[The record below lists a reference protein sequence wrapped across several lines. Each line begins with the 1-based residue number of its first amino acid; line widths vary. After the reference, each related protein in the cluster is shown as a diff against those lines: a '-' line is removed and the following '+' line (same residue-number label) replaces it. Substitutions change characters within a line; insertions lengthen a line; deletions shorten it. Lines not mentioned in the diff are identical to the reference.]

1 MGIRRVVPDITTDDL
16 AASREFYTGLLGFD
30 VGMDL
35 GWAVNL
41 VSPTSPTAQI
51 ILFRSGESGPQPDM
65 SIEVDDV
72 DAVHQA
78 ALDRGLDIV
87 YPLTDEEWGVRR
99 FFVLDPNGR
108 VVNVLSHRAD

>member
-1 MGIRRVVPDITTDDL
+1 MAIRRVVPDITTDDL
-16 AASREFYTGLLGFD
+16 AGSRDFYTGLLGFD

-35 GWAVNL
+35 GWVVTL
-41 VSPTSPTAQI
+41 VSPTNPTAQI
-51 ILFRSGESGPQPDM
+51 ILFRSGGSGPQPDM

-72 DAVHQA
+72 DAVYRA
-78 ALDRGLDIV
+78 AVEQGGDIV

-108 VVNVLSHRAD
+108 VLNVMSHKAD